1 MSGSVTGAHVLL
13 DAVRAAGAR
22 ICFANPGTT
31 ELAIVRAL
39 PEVPGMR
46 AVLGLFE
53 GVCTGAADGYAR
65 LAREPALTLLHLGP
79 GLANGLANLH
89 NARRAYSPIINI
101 IGDHATWHLRH
112 DAPLTSDIE
121 SLARPMSGAV
131 LRLRPQD
138 SIAAVAHS
146 AVQQSLAPPGQIV
159 TLIAPSDLMEG
170 PVAGPLTGAAL
181 AQGPAR
187 QAVPTERIVE
197 TARRLQQSQQPIILL
212 GHDTL
217 GERGQRAAQRIA
229 AATGA
234 RLLME
239 SYPAAV
245 ELGGDLPPLERLAYF
260 PQDVLTQLGS
270 ATVLIAGARPPIS
283 YFGYPGQPS
292 ELVSPERLITLSA
305 PGEDGVLALE
315 NLSERIETAPS
326 AGRSSANAPS
336 PIPAGRGSAGQLTPI
351 EVAQELVRQLPEGA
365 VVSLEGSTC
374 GGPFLKMAHRARRHT
389 VMTNTGGAIGQGI
402 PCALGA
408 ALARPDSRIVCL
420 QSDGSAQYTLQA
432 LWSLAR
438 EELNVTIII
447 VANHRYAILET
458 ELSRAGADTADPVI
472 ASMTRLVPR
481 VDWVALARG
490 YGIPA
495 ARVLTADAF
504 STALGNSLAM
514 EGPYLI
520 QADVS

>member
-1 MSGSVTGAHVLL
+1 MSGAVSGAQVLL
-13 DAVRAAGAR
+13 EAVRAAGVR

-31 ELAIVRAL
+31 ELAVVRAL
-39 PEVPGMR
+39 PAVPGVR
-46 AVLGLFE
+46 AVPGLFE

-65 LAREPALTLLHLGP
+65 ITREPALTLLHLGP

-89 NARRAYSPIINI
+89 NARRAHSPIINV
-101 IGDHATWHLRH
+101 IGDHATWHLRY

-131 LRLRPQD
+131 LRLTADD
-138 SIAAVAHS
+138 SIVKVARS

-170 PVAGPLTGAAL
+170 PAAAPFTGAAIL
-181 AQGPAR
+181 RAAAERTVPA
-187 QAVPTERIVE
+187 ERINEAAERLKKVE
-197 TARRLQQSQQPIILL
+197 RPIILL

-217 GERGQRAAQRIA
+217 RERGLRAAQRVA

-239 SYPAAV
+239 TYPAVV

-260 PQDVLTQLGS
+260 PQDLVTQLGN
-270 ATVLIAGARPPIS
+270 ATVLIAGTRPPVS

-292 ELVSPERLITLSA
+292 EFVPPERLVTLSV

-315 NLSERIETAPS
+315 NLAERLGAVRP
-326 AGRSSANAPS
+326 AGRSSAGS
-336 PIPAGRGSAGQLTPI
+336 PLPATAVPASAGQLTPVG
-351 EVAQELVRQLPEGA
+351 VAEELARQLPEGA

-374 GGPFLKMAHRARRHT
+374 GGPFLKIAHRAKRHAL
-389 VMTNTGGAIGQGI
+389 MTNTGGAIGQGI
-402 PCALGA
+402 PCGLGA
-408 ALARPDSRIVCL
+408 ALARPESRIVCL
-420 QSDGSAQYTLQA
+420 QSDGSAQYTVQA
-432 LWSLAR
+432 LWTLAR
-438 EELNVTIII
+438 EELNVTVIIA
-447 VANHRYAILET
+447 ANHRYAILET
-458 ELSRAGADTADPVI
+458 ELSRTGADVSDPVL

-490 YGIPA
+490 YGVPGV
-495 ARVLTADAF
+495 RVDTGEAF
-504 STALGNSLAM
+504 SAALVNSLATR
-514 EGPYLI
+514 GPFLI
-520 QADVS
+520 QAELL

>member
-187 QAVPTERIVE
+187 QE
-197 TARRLQQSQQPIILL
+197 
-212 GHDTL
+212 
-217 GERGQRAAQRIA
+217 GQ
-229 AATGA
+229 
-234 RLLME
+234 
-239 SYPAAV
+239 
-245 ELGGDLPPLERLAYF
+245 
-260 PQDVLTQLGS
+260 
-270 ATVLIAGARPPIS
+270 
-283 YFGYPGQPS
+283 
-292 ELVSPERLITLSA
+292 
-305 PGEDGVLALE
+305 
-315 NLSERIETAPS
+315 
-326 AGRSSANAPS
+326 
-336 PIPAGRGSAGQLTPI
+336 
-351 EVAQELVRQLPEGA
+351 
-365 VVSLEGSTC
+365 
-374 GGPFLKMAHRARRHT
+374 
-389 VMTNTGGAIGQGI
+389 
-402 PCALGA
+402 
-408 ALARPDSRIVCL
+408 
-420 QSDGSAQYTLQA
+420 
-432 LWSLAR
+432 
-438 EELNVTIII
+438 
-447 VANHRYAILET
+447 
-458 ELSRAGADTADPVI
+458 
-472 ASMTRLVPR
+472 
-481 VDWVALARG
+481 
-490 YGIPA
+490 
-495 ARVLTADAF
+495 
-504 STALGNSLAM
+504 
-514 EGPYLI
+514 
-520 QADVS
+520 